1 MKTEAADD
9 ESPSA
14 YLLEVGSAGNIRTL
28 TLRAYDREE
37 MPGIVGR
44 LG

>member
-1 MKTEAADD
+1 MSLGVRRSTLCPATDGE
-9 ESPSA
+9 
-14 YLLEVGSAGNIRTL
+14 LGSTGNIRTL

-37 MPGIVGR
+37 MSGIIGR